1 LGRQSSRLGLREAA
15 FGKPPGPAH
24 CVLALFFFT
33 RLQEVAWYTFHIMR
47 LSHITIQ
54 GFKSFAKKTTLDVTH
69 QVTGVVGPNGSGK
82 SNIAEAIRFVL
93 GEQSMKSMRG
103 KQGSDI
109 IFKGSEHLSPL
120 SRASVTMVIDNKN
133 KGDTAHA
140 SDTLAPFLVYDE
152 LTLARVIYADG
163 TSDYMLNDAKIRLK
177 DVQELLSFAGIG
189 GSAHTII
196 NQGEADRIL
205 LASPRDRKEALE
217 DALGLRI
224 YHMRLNESKRKLE
237 RVKAHVHEV
246 ELLRKEIKPHLEHLK
261 RQVDKIESQE
271 EERKKLHAL
280 LIAYL
285 SREEDEL
292 IHLDERIKEQGTSA
306 SLLLITDSIKKELEA
321 LKHKTGDSQVTT
333 VQEKHTLQA
342 EMRSLLERRDQVSKT
357 LGRLEAEKAY
367 LEKELERE
375 REGKAIT
382 IGNDEWNETHA
393 VVSHGFENLKQA
405 LHASDIE
412 KAKSHVDDAHQS
424 IETFFQKHGSTE
436 ATRKEAITKEIQGI
450 AQTIAEHEEKEKQ
463 LSHDMVALQEKID
476 AIDTS
481 AQAHIQSKH
490 EEEKKV
496 MMLESKLREL
506 ESTIALRRQEEGEY
520 SLRKNHF
527 DALIQEGVT
536 IVGRV
541 VLEYKSHIA
550 DERYR
555 DTPKTDL
562 MRAIERS
569 KLRIE
574 EAGVPN
580 REEVISEYKTT
591 RERDE
596 YLTKEL
602 ADIKESE
609 EKLQVLIKELATSL
623 EERFSTGVKEVSKV
637 FSEFFGEVFT
647 GGKGKLVLMD
657 LVKIDEEGNQITE
670 QGIDIDVS
678 LPNKKVKEISMFS
691 GGERALVSIA
701 LLFAMSSITPPPFM
715 VLDETDAP
723 LDESNAR
730 KYGVMLQRL
739 AEKSKLLVITHNR
752 ETMNHCDMLY
762 GVTIGVDGA
771 SKLLSINF
779 KDAQGYAQ

>member
-1 LGRQSSRLGLREAA
+1 
-15 FGKPPGPAH
+15 
-24 CVLALFFFT
+24 
-33 RLQEVAWYTFHIMR
+33 MR

-103 KQGSDI
+103 KTGSDV
-109 IFKGSEHLSPL
+109 IFKGSEHISPM
-120 SRASVTMVIDNKN
+120 SRASVTMVIDNREKP
-133 KGDTAHA
+133 DTTHMSAE
-140 SDTLAPFLVYDE
+140 LAPYLVYDE
-152 LTLARVIYADG
+152 FTLSRVIYADG
-163 TSDYMLNDAKIRLK
+163 TSDYLLNDAKLRLK

-189 GSAHTII
+189 SSAHTII

-217 DALGLRI
+217 DALGLRV

-237 RVKAHVHEV
+237 RVKVNVHEV
-246 ELLRKEIKPHLEHLK
+246 ELLRLEIKPHLTLLE
-261 RQVDKIESQE
+261 RQVKKIESQE
-271 EERKKLHAL
+271 EERQNLHRL

-285 SREEDEL
+285 TREEYEL
-292 IHLDERIKEQGTSA
+292 KLLEERIREQGTSSA
-306 SLLLITDSIKKELEA
+306 MLLITDSIRKELRV
-321 LKHKTGDSQVTT
+321 LKEKTHDTQSSSI
-333 VQEKHTLQA
+333 QEKHTLQA

-357 LGRLEAEKAY
+357 LGRLSAEKGY
-367 LEKELERE
+367 LERELEKEEIR
-375 REGKAIT
+375 KDIN
-382 IGNDEWNETHA
+382 ISNDDFSSTYA
-393 VVSHGFENLKQA
+393 VISHGFEGLKKYLSDSDVTNAQKHVNE
-405 LHASDIE
+405 LHNTVETFFTKHATSEPSKKENIRQEISKIE
-412 KAKSHVDDAHQS
+412 KALED
-424 IETFFQKHGSTE
+424 
-436 ATRKEAITKEIQGI
+436 
-450 AQTIAEHEEKEKQ
+450 HEEKEKS
-463 LSHDMVALQEKID
+463 LSHEMVNLQEKID
-476 AIDTS
+476 NIDTE
-481 AQAHIQSKH
+481 AQAHITSRH

-496 MMLESKLREL
+496 MVLESKLREL
-506 ESTIALRRQEEGEY
+506 DSTIALRKQEEGEY
-520 SLRKNHF
+520 SLRKQHF
-527 DALIQEGVT
+527 DALLQEGVA

-541 VLEYKSHIA
+541 VLEYRNKTA
-550 DERYR
+550 EEKYK
-555 DTPKTDL
+555 DTPKHDL

-580 REEVISEYKTT
+580 RDEVIAEYKST

-609 EKLQVLIKELATSL
+609 EKLLVLIKELSSTL
-623 EERFSTGVKEVSKV
+623 EEKFSTGVTEVSKV
-637 FSEFFGEVFT
+637 FSEFFGEVFI
-647 GGKGKLVLMD
+647 GGKGKLVLAQ
-657 LVKIDEEGNQITE
+657 LVKIDEEGNQVTE

-678 LPNKKVKEISMFS
+678 LPNKKVKEINMFS

-723 LDESNAR
+723 LDEANAR

-762 GVTIGVDGA
+762 GVTIGVDGS
-771 SKLLSINF
+771 SKLLSIDF
-779 KDAQGYAQ
+779 KQAEGFAK

>member
-1 LGRQSSRLGLREAA
+1 
-15 FGKPPGPAH
+15 
-24 CVLALFFFT
+24 
-33 RLQEVAWYTFHIMR
+33 MR

-103 KQGSDI
+103 KIGADV
-109 IFKGSEHLSPL
+109 IFKGSEHLSPM
-120 SRASVTMVIDNKN
+120 SRASVTMVIDNKD

-140 SDTLAPFLVYDE
+140 SAELAPYLVYDE
-152 LTLARVIYADG
+152 LTLSRVIYSDG
-163 TSDYMLNDAKIRLK
+163 TSDYMLNEAKVRLK

-189 GSAHTII
+189 GSAHTIV

-205 LASPRDRKEALE
+205 LANPRDRKEALE

-237 RVKAHVHEV
+237 RVKVHVHEV
-246 ELLRKEIKPHLEHLK
+246 GLLRKEIKPHLEHLK

-271 EERKKLHAL
+271 EERKKLHTL
-280 LIAYL
+280 LIAYFT
-285 SREEDEL
+285 REEHEL
-292 IHLDERIKEQGTSA
+292 GLLDERIREQGTSA
-306 SLLLITDSIKKELEA
+306 SLLLITDSIRKELQS
-321 LKHKTGDSQVTT
+321 LKEQNTDTGVTS

-342 EMRSLLERRDQVSKT
+342 EMRNLLERRDQISKT

-367 LEKELERE
+367 LEKEMTRE
-375 REGKAIT
+375 EEGKAIT
-382 IGNDEWNETHA
+382 LSEEELSKTHTIISHSIGQ
-393 VVSHGFENLKQA
+393 L
-405 LHASDIE
+405 E
-412 KAKSHVDDAHQS
+412 KALAEENIATAKVEVKDLS
-424 IETFFQKHGSTE
+424 ESTE
-436 ATRKEAITKEIQGI
+436 AFFSQHKRGETTRKE
-450 AQTIAEHEEKEKQ
+450 TIAKDIASVGEMVIEHEKKEEN
-463 LSHDMVALQEKID
+463 LSREMVTLQEKID
-476 AIDTS
+476 AVDTH
-481 AQAHIQSKH
+481 AQAHMESRH
-490 EEEKKV
+490 EQEKKV
-496 MMLESKLREL
+496 MILESKVREL
-506 ESTIALRRQEEGEY
+506 DSTIALRRQEEGEL
-520 SLRKNHF
+520 SLRRQHF
-527 DALIQEGVT
+527 EGLLQEGIA
-536 IVGRV
+536 IVGQVIR
-541 VLEYKSHIA
+541 EYKSHVPE
-550 DERYR
+550 DRFR
-555 DTPKTDL
+555 DTPKADL
-562 MRAIERS
+562 MRAIERC

-580 REEVISEYKTT
+580 REEVIAEYKST

-602 ADIKESE
+602 ADISESE
-609 EKLQVLIKELATSL
+609 QKLLELIDELTGTLS
-623 EERFSTGVKEVSKV
+623 ERFSTGVKEVSRV
-637 FSEFFGEVFT
+637 FSEFFGEVFP
-647 GGKGKLVLMD
+647 GGKGKLVLVQMT
-657 LVKIDEEGNQITE
+657 KIDEDGNQLVE

-678 LPNKKVKEISMFS
+678 LPNKKVKEINAFS

-739 AEKSKLLVITHNR
+739 SEKSKLLVITHNR

-762 GVTIGVDGA
+762 GVTIGVDGG
-771 SKLLSINF
+771 SKLLSIDF
-779 KDAQGYAQ
+779 KQAEGYAK

>member
-1 LGRQSSRLGLREAA
+1 
-15 FGKPPGPAH
+15 
-24 CVLALFFFT
+24 
-33 RLQEVAWYTFHIMR
+33 MR

-69 QVTGVVGPNGSGK
+69 QLTGVVGPNGSGK
-82 SNIAEAIRFVL
+82 SNIAESIRFVL

-103 KQGSDI
+103 KIGADI
-109 IFKGSEHLSPL
+109 IFKGSEHLAPL
-120 SRASVTMVIDNKN
+120 SRASVTMVIDNRDKSAHA
-133 KGDTAHA
+133 GDLTHA
-140 SDTLAPFLVYDE
+140 SDTLAPYLVYDE
-152 LTLARVIYADG
+152 LTLSRVIYSDG
-163 TSDYMLNDAKIRLK
+163 TSDYLLNDAKIRLK

-189 GSAHTII
+189 ASAHTII

-205 LASPRDRKEALE
+205 LATPKDRKEALE

-237 RVKAHVHEV
+237 RVKNHVHEV
-246 ELLRKEIKPHLEHLK
+246 ELLRKEIRPHLDHLK

-271 EERKKLHAL
+271 EERKKLHAFL
-280 LIAYL
+280 VAYL
-285 SREEDEL
+285 TREEDEL
-292 IHLDERIKEQGTSA
+292 EKLDERIREQGTSA
-306 SLLLITDSIKKELEA
+306 SLILITDSIRKELEH
-321 LKHKTGDSQVTT
+321 LRSKTHDTGT
-333 VQEKHTLQA
+333 VVLQEKHTLQA
-342 EMRSLLERRDQVSKT
+342 EMRSLLERRDQVTKT
-357 LGRLEAEKAY
+357 LGRMEAEKAY
-367 LEKELERE
+367 LEKELARE

-382 IGNDEWNETHA
+382 IEHDEWKDTHA
-393 VVSHGFENLKQA
+393 ALSQKVESLKGA
-405 LHASDIE
+405 LDVGNVE
-412 KAKSHVDDAHQS
+412 KAKVHAHDAHR
-424 IETFFQKHGSTE
+424 EVEGFFSKYGSSE
-436 ATRKEAITKEIQGI
+436 PSRKEAIEGEIRAIGGSI
-450 AQTIAEHEEKEKQ
+450 LEHEEKERS
-463 LSHDMVALQEKID
+463 LSYDMVSLQEKLD
-476 AIDTS
+476 ALDTS
-481 AQAHIQSKH
+481 AQAHMVSRH

-496 MMLESKLREL
+496 MTLESKLREL
-506 ESTIALRRQEEGEY
+506 DSTIALRRQEESEY
-520 SLRKNHF
+520 ALRKGHF
-527 DALIQEGVT
+527 DALVQEGVT
-536 IVGRV
+536 IVGKV
-541 VLEYKSHIA
+541 VLEYRSHQPE
-550 DERYR
+550 ERFR

-574 EAGVPN
+574 EAGIPN
-580 REEVISEYKTT
+580 REEVLAEYQST

-596 YLTKEL
+596 YLTREL

-609 EKLQVLIKELATSL
+609 EKLLLLIGELETTLS
-623 EERFSTGVKEVSKV
+623 ERFSSGVKDVSKV
-637 FSEFFGEVFT
+637 FSEFFGEVFQ

-657 LVKIDEEGNQITE
+657 IVKIDDEGNQLVE

-730 KYGVMLQRL
+730 KYGMMLRRL

-762 GVTIGVDGA
+762 GVTIGVDGS

-779 KDAQGYAQ
+779 KEAENYAQ